1 MKTGVSFLLGI
12 NKIQKKLGTL
22 TPYLMSV
29 LSLWDEYEEIPR
41 ASEGGSAGED
51 TCC

>member
-12 NKIQKKLGTL
+12 NKIQKKLGAP

-29 LSLWDEYEEIPR
+29 LSLWDAYKEIPR
-41 ASEGGSAGED
+41 ASEGL
-51 TCC
+51 CR